1 MLQGTD
7 ETGAAKQAQPS
18 EASRA
23 SVGKLARSTVLL
35 MVTFGIAKAISLVQV
50 IIIADVF
57 GAGAEWDAYVTAN
70 RIPELLVLLI
80 GGGALGYAFIPVFGG
95 MLARN
100 DEADAWKLA
109 SHVMNTIFSV
119 TAALSVIAFLLA
131 PWLVRTFVAP
141 GFAEDQVLQT
151 AGLMRILLLSTLIFS
166 VSGIFQGILHSFNHF
181 LLPALAPILFD
192 LGILFGVIFLV
203 GPLGV
208 YGIAWG
214 AVLGA
219 ALHFSIQVPGL
230 IHFRMRWWP
239 EWGLR
244 DPRLRQVIVLMI
256 PRLLGLG
263 VVSFNFLVANNIASR
278 LGTGAVSAFDWGWRL
293 MQIPE
298 TLLGSAMGF
307 VIFPTLAALSELG
320 DAGGKRRAMS
330 GALRF
335 ILVATIPSAAGLIL
349 LGRPLIGLLERGAFD
364 ATASELVYSTL
375 QFFAVGLIVHSMLE
389 IVARSFYADKDTIT
403 PLYAALA
410 AATVNVIGAVVF
422 SAWLG
427 VGGLALANS
436 LGVGVE
442 VAVLVVILR
451 RRWTGLEGDLL
462 LGTLARSLLATAVMV
477 VAILAGG
484 ALLDAVGLS
493 DGGLVLEIVR
503 LGVLVVVALAAYV
516 IAALLLGLHE
526 IREVIGHLL
535 RRREAPPDGE
545 RDGRLGKATAWQSKS
560 WGWPWAW

>member
-7 ETGAAKQAQPS
+7 ETGEAKQAQPS

-141 GFAEDQVLQT
+141 GFTEEQVLQT

-230 IHFRMRWWP
+230 IHFHIRWWP

-335 ILVATIPSAAGLIL
+335 ILVATIPSAAGLIV

-442 VAVLVVILR
+442 VVVLVVILR
-451 RRWTGLEGDLL
+451 RRWSGLEGDLL
-462 LGTLARSLLATAVMV
+462 LGTLVRSLLATAVMV
-477 VAILAGG
+477 AAILAGG
-484 ALLDAVGLS
+484 ALLDAVGLN
-493 DGGLVLEIVR
+493 DGGLALAIVR
-503 LGVLVVVALAAYV
+503 LGVLVVVAVAAYV
-516 IAALLLGLHE
+516 IAALLLGMHE
-526 IREVIGHLL
+526 IREVIGQLL
-535 RRREAPPDGE
+535 RRREVPPVVSEVDG
-545 RDGRLGKATAWQSKS
+545 
-560 WGWPWAW
+560 